1 MTKKELMGL
10 IDAEIQQILKSP
22 LKEPVKNNVVKNK
35 EVEDVKMDEAELEEI
50 LFYGGDKPK
59 DD

>member
-22 LKEPVKNNVVKNK
+22 LKEAVKNNVVKNK